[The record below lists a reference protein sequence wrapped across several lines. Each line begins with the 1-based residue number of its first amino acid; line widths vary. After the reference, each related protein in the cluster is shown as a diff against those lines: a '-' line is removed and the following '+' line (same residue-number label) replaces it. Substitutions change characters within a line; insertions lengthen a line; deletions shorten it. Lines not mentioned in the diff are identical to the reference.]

1 MSSEQLKARSQ
12 TIPASISGKDAL
24 SVAVDAAQLAGQ
36 VIVDRL
42 HTSKKVSF
50 KGPANPVTD
59 VDLLAEKAAL
69 GKLREQFPDYAI
81 VSEESDP
88 VITGSSWTWFVDPL
102 DGTRNYALGIPHV
115 AVVVALAFENQVQLG
130 VTYDPIR
137 EELFTAETGKGAYL
151 NGSPITASTKTGIDD
166 SILGFDMGYVDEKAV
181 MALDMIKSLWP
192 GMQSIRVMG
201 SAALGLAY
209 AASGRIDL
217 YFHHH
222 VSSWDIASGLILVSE
237 AGGQVVGRDGG
248 PATCEND
255 SVIASSPGLIS
266 RFLKATDGLDWRK

>member
-1 MSSEQLKARSQ
+1 MSSEQLETSSQ

-24 SVAVDAAQLAGQ
+24 SIAVEAAQLAGR
-36 VIVDRL
+36 VIIDRL
-42 HTSKKVSF
+42 HTSKKVDF

-59 VDLLAEKAAL
+59 VDILAEKVAL
-69 GKLREQFPDYAI
+69 GKLREEYPDFGI
-81 VSEESDP
+81 VSEESAP
-88 VITGSSWTWFVDPL
+88 VVTSSSWTWFVDPL
-102 DGTRNYALGIPHV
+102 DGTRNYTLGIPHV
-115 AVVVALAFENQVQLG
+115 AVVVALAFENRVELG

-151 NGSPITASTKTGIDD
+151 NGAPITVSTKTGIPD

-201 SAALGLAY
+201 SAALGMAY
-209 AASGRIDL
+209 AACGRIDL

-222 VSSWDIASGLILVSE
+222 VSSWDIASGLLLVSE
-237 AGGQVVGRDGG
+237 AGGQVVGRDGD

-266 RFLKATDGLDWRK
+266 RFLDATDGLAWRK

>member
-1 MSSEQLKARSQ
+1 MSAEQLKASSQ
-12 TIPASISGKDAL
+12 TIPVSISGKDAL

-42 HTSKKVSF
+42 HTSKKIGF

-59 VDLLAEKAAL
+59 VDMLAEKVAL
-69 GKLREQFPDYAI
+69 GKLREEYPDFGI
-81 VSEESDP
+81 VSEESAP
-88 VITGSSWTWFVDPL
+88 VVTGSSWTWFVDPL

-115 AVVVALAFENQVQLG
+115 AVVVALAFENRVELG

-137 EELFTAETGKGAYL
+137 EELFTAETSKGSYL
-151 NGSPITASTKTGIDD
+151 NGAPISVSAKTGIPD

-222 VSSWDIASGLILVSE
+222 VSSWDIASGLLLVSE
-237 AGGQVVGRDGG
+237 AGGKVVGRDGG

-255 SVIASSPGLIS
+255 SVIASSPGLIG
-266 RFLKATDGLDWRK
+266 RFLDATDGLAWRK